1 MSDFLIT
8 SASAT
13 RPERYPQPER
23 HQDQKVMAQVAPY
36 PHVLVD
42 LVRNRLSLRQ
52 PGWSVII
59 EDLDRG
65 QGSEGLTV
73 TFVAL
78 VPDSRREDGRP
89 TRVAHLFP
97 VPPAAFNERSWRHW
111 LFDRY
116 CEVLRHEAAE
126 MFEVDGRLPF
136 APLHAP
142 GNDPYMVI
150 EATEEEEHTDNRGRV
165 NVRQTI
171 RTGTGAIIGTRDVP
185 TTWAEIANGTW
196 HQHSMPDGSIVINH
210 SEKPPPGA
218 VHSAPIDAEVLR
230 RFSDPESLGKRP
242 KGWGE

>member
-1 MSDFLIT
+1 MSEFLIT

-111 LFDRY
+111 LFERY

-142 GNDPYMVI
+142 GNDPYMLI

-165 NVRQTI
+165 SPGYVNLRRTI
-171 RTGTGAIIGTRDVP
+171 RDGSGAVIATQDIP
-185 TTWAEIANGTW
+185 TTWDKVTERPT
-196 HQHSMPDGSIVINH
+196 
-210 SEKPPPGA
+210 PP
-218 VHSAPIDAEVLR
+218 VD
-230 RFSDPESLGKRP
+230 SLGVRP